1 MKFPESPK
9 GTHTGS
15 IIPGPVQSEIEAGI
29 QVMESQALKLKVQ
42 WPRVRSPLVT

>member
-1 MKFPESPK
+1 MKCPKSPK

-15 IIPGPVQSEIEAGI
+15 IIPGPDQSEVEAGL
-29 QVMESQALKLKVQ
+29 QVMESQALRLKAQ